1 MYIPASREGLSLKNM
16 TEKQR
21 QATYEL
27 LKMSLSSQGNEKVLN
42 IIELEGILGEIEG
55 SSFRDPELYYVSIFG
70 EPMTK
75 KTWGWRFEGHHLSL
89 NFSIVKGEYL
99 ATAPNFWGANPAKIP
114 YGAKKGVRTLADEED
129 VARALLYS
137 LNKTQL
143 DKAIIKKNAYR
154 EILTRDKSTVTPLEE
169 SGISY
174 NELTGAQQEK
184 LLELI
189 NVYLSNMT
197 NEVASERL
205 ARINRSDLRKIR
217 FSWAGGSD
225 LGDRHYY
232 RVQGESFLIE
242 YDNYQNSGNHI
253 HAVWRD
259 FYGDFGRDLL
269 QEHYK
274 NSH

>member
-1 MYIPASREGLSLKNM
+1 MYIPASREGLSLKEM
-16 TEKQR
+16 SEKQM
-21 QATYEL
+21 QAAYEL
-27 LKMSLSSQGNEKVLN
+27 LKKSLSPQGHSKVLN

-70 EPMTK
+70 EPIAK
-75 KTWGWRFEGHHLSL
+75 GTWGWRFEGHHLSL
-89 NFSIVKGEYL
+89 NFSIVKGEYV

-114 YGAKKGVRTLADEED
+114 YGAKKGFRTLADEENL
-129 VARALLYS
+129 ARALLHS

-143 DKAIIKKNAYR
+143 DKAIINKNAYR
-154 EILTRDKSTVTPLEE
+154 EIFTRDKSTVTPLKA

-174 NELTGAQQEK
+174 SELTGAQRGK

-197 NEVASERL
+197 SEVTSERL
-205 ARINRSDLRKIR
+205 ARIHQSDLSKIR
-217 FSWAGGSD
+217 FSWAGGKD

-259 FYGDFGRDLL
+259 FNGDFGRDLL